1 MVRALDCGSKGCG
14 IVPRQPPKFRSN
26 IGIQRM
32 LLIVRTK
39 IDSESRKKIAEDL
52 KGYVKVVV
60 DVQRQILAAGG
71 DKHVDAEQMLLD
83 DGSRQQDLW
92 GAGLD
97 LETGEMDFDSLI
109 NLRPQQNTSREI
121 LNQEIR
127 REVEAITH
135 SLLLE

>member
-1 MVRALDCGSKGCG
+1 
-14 IVPRQPPKFRSN
+14 
-26 IGIQRM
+26 M
-32 LLIVRTK
+32 LLIVRAK
-39 IDSESRKKIAEDL
+39 IDPETLKKIAEDL